1 MIYLIE
7 VPLIS
12 AAQIW
17 GKDSMSVEF
26 TGNIVYGWLKEGYIL
41 MNKDS
46 WFFQAE

>member
-7 VPLIS
+7 VLLIS

-17 GKDSMSVEF
+17 EKDSMSVEF
-26 TGNIVYGWLKEGYIL
+26 TGNIWLKDIL